1 MKYGHIKAASYKS
14 SAAIHAEEPV
24 SKSSVKVAQ
33 VHFRLV
39 EEIARDQVLPEVAWA
54 YARLALNSS

>member
-1 MKYGHIKAASYKS
+1 MKYGHIKTASNKS
-14 SAAIHAEEPV
+14 SSTVHITELV

-33 VHFRLV
+33 VPFRSV
-39 EEIARDQVLPEVAWA
+39 EEIARDQVLPELAWA